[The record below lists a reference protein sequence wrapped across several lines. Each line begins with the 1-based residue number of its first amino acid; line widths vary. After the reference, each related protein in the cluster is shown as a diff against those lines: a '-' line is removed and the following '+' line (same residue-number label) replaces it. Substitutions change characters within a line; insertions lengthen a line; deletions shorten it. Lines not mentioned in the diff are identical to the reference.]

1 MKTLILYR
9 HAKSSWDDPQLAD
22 IDRPLN
28 ERGKKAAKSQ
38 AKVLKKLKLDIDYFF
53 VSPAERT
60 KKTFKP
66 LIKTLNIKRW
76 QYSRDEELY
85 ECSGT
90 DLKKFI
96 SKIDPELKT
105 VMIIGHNPAIE
116 NFIRRNT
123 SKKHV
128 LIPTGT
134 LIILEI
140 SPGKYSFKVKV
151 LIKP

>member
-9 HAKSSWDDPQLAD
+9 HAKSSWDDPQLTD

-38 AKVLKKLKLDIDYFF
+38 AKTLKKLNLEIDYFF

-66 LIKTLNIKRW
+66 LIKALNIKRW

-96 SKIDPELKT
+96 SKIDPKLET

-128 LIPTGT
+128 LAPTGS
-134 LIILEI
+134 IFILEV
-140 SPGKYSFKVKV
+140 SSGTHQYKVKEI
-151 LIKP
+151 IKP